1 MKSKLLFHKI
11 SYVQYPLMLIAV
23 FFMFKPY
30 FTGFGL
36 IWENY
41 NNALIFMGL
50 AISFSTL
57 QDTQKTQNKI
67 SKNVWENPRKGKIAL
82 VILSLTTLF
91 FLLVGMYGVFISYNE
106 ILKEVSY
113 GMFVLGIGL
122 IGMLKG
128 AMEIFEN
135 HRSDKKNLNSANSL

>member
-11 SYVQYPLMLIAV
+11 SYIQYPLMLIAL

-30 FTGFGL
+30 FTGFEM

-67 SKNVWENPRKGKIAL
+67 SKKVWENPRKGKIFL
-82 VILSLTTLF
+82 VIMGLTALF
-91 FLLVGMYGVFISYNE
+91 FILSGMYGIFISENG
-106 ILKEVSY
+106 IFKEVSF
-113 GMFVLGIGL
+113 GMFVFGIGF
-122 IGMLKG
+122 IGMLKA
-128 AMEIFEN
+128 AMEMFEN
-135 HRSDKKNLNSANSL
+135 HRLDKKKY